1 MALKGVEINET
12 ANEVIITFRK
22 DGEYG
27 FSKSGGNP
35 VVASTGGF
43 VMTPSGIRLSLNA
56 IR

>member
-1 MALKGVEINET
+1 MKGVVINET
-12 ANEVIITFRK
+12 AEEVVLTFRK
-22 DGEYG
+22 DGEFG

-43 VMTPSGIRLSLNA
+43 VVTPSGIKVSLNA

>member
-1 MALKGVEINET
+1 MLRETEDEI
-12 ANEVIITFRK
+12 VLTFRK

-35 VVASTGGF
+35 VVATTSGF
-43 VMTPSGIRLSLNA
+43 VVTPSGIKVSLNA